1 MADQIK
7 EETPT
12 SSPLTSRITD
22 YFPASPKPQKEKLQA
37 SVIIKKENKPDERI
51 PNGLLTPEAS
61 PAKEDKSAA
70 NVKEEKSDSDS
81 QSSADL
87 PSKQILLANGSVVKS
102 EKVKKTKK
110 VSDSTTTNSTS
121 QSTSRKGRKKSAK
134 KNVEPDELNNS
145 LVTDYFPIRRSSR
158 RCKSEIEKEIWTDIE
173 DKILNKREEGLK
185 IVEMENK
192 GRGIVSTKIFKR
204 GDFVVEYAGDLI
216 ALSDAKEKER
226 IYSEIPETGCYMYY
240 FHHKNHSY
248 CIDATAE
255 SGRLGRLINHSK
267 TSANCRTK
275 LVEVNNKPYLTL
287 VAARD
292 IQLGEELLYDYGDRS
307 KSSVDSHPWLKQ

>member
-7 EETPT
+7 EVSPS

-22 YFPASPKPQKEKLQA
+22 YFPASPKPQKGKLQDFK
-37 SVIIKKENKPDERI
+37 VKKEQKPVQKI

-61 PAKEDKSAA
+61 PVKDGMATA

-81 QSSADL
+81 QSSVDL
-87 PSKQILLANGSVVKS
+87 PSKQVILENGTAVKS
-102 EKVKKTKK
+102 EKGKKNKK
-110 VSDSTTTNSTS
+110 VSDSTTTNGTS
-121 QSTSRKGRKKSAK
+121 ESTSRKGRKKSSK
-134 KNVEPDELNNS
+134 KNAESDQLNNS
-145 LVTDYFPIRRSSR
+145 LVTDYFPIRRSNR
-158 RCKSEIEKEIWTDIE
+158 RCKSEIEKEVWTDIE
-173 DKILNKREEGLK
+173 DKILNKKEDGLK

-192 GRGIVSTKIFKR
+192 GRGIVSTKAFQR
-204 GDFVVEYAGDLI
+204 GEFVVEYAGDLI

-255 SGRLGRLINHSK
+255 SGRLGRLINHSR

-275 LVEVNNKPYLTL
+275 LVEVNNTPYLTL

-292 IQLGEELLYDYGDRS
+292 ISLGEELLYDYGDRS
-307 KSSVDSHPWLKQ
+307 KTSVESHPWLKL